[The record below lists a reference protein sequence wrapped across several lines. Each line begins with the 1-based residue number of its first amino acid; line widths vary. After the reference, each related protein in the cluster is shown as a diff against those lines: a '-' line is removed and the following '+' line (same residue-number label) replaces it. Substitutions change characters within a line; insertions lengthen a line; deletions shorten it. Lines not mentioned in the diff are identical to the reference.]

1 MRTVTEIMDNMEAST
16 LAGFTHQ
23 GSIQLEDLVEHISE
37 IEKDRIS
44 DCLRV
49 GGFRSRLNAGADELA
64 VGETI
69 VRSHEDLKA
78 HLVSFQGEASDF
90 GGFVCVYNILTRIN
104 QLIKGEEKMVEV
116 MKHRKDLERLN
127 MLEDEAIT
135 VYIF

>member
-1 MRTVTEIMDNMEAST
+1 MNV
-16 LAGFTHQ
+16 
-23 GSIQLEDLVEHISE
+23 
-37 IEKDRIS
+37 
-44 DCLRV
+44 
-49 GGFRSRLNAGADELA
+49 GADELA
-64 VGETI
+64 AGEII
-69 VRSHEDLKA
+69 VRSPEDLKA